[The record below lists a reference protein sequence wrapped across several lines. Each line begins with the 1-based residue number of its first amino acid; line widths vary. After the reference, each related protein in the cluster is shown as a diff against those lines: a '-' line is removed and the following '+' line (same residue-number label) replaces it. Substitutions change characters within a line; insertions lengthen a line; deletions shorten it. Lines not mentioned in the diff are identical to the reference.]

1 MKKNLRSM
9 IETVQA
15 PLAQCLVDMNQ
26 YDMIESSGMTPD
38 LAHKKSAHMTAA
50 WRPLQAAHVSIPMG
64 GSDLSSVRYMTFS
77 AMGVGAAGI
86 QFRLMFDNSTD
97 GDGKNGYVC
106 DLTMERDGW
115 NDYRIE
121 LPFLHTVR
129 EAGGWNNIGSITLE
143 YLGGTAEMT
152 TKTVLY
158 FDNFYVYEEAPA
170 PLYTKCPE
178 LKGAAVFSK
187 TGSFSIVDRKRIAN
201 TIDGT
206 AAKPF
211 EEDGVL
217 WLPMA
222 PVAACIAYS
231 AVVDNRALTLNFTY
245 RRKKY
250 AFRADNKFF
259 VDGEEQ
265 TLGFTPKA
273 VGGTLFFP
281 AEYVREFFRWR
292 QIFTDPTGLVIL
304 SNRKNIYRSGRD
316 AKTIWHLVS
325 DVTFLRPDAERV
337 LSDLRRRF
345 PNPTRGKLLFTFDE
359 LMQLRRN
366 AKEDEN
372 LKEYVNALKA
382 QYGVSSEAF
391 RAEPAS
397 ALLPRDAQMLALDLQ
412 NAAEKI
418 LAFATLY
425 RVTGDK
431 KYCERAAVECE
442 ALGEFKDW
450 TGGTISC
457 LGTVS
462 LSVAIAYD
470 WCHHVW
476 SEARKAVIERAMLRN
491 GMRVGLEY
499 YDGKRRMWITGG
511 TASAVVNAGM
521 LAMALALADIYPETA
536 QRLLDRALRNA
547 EPCFAAYS
555 PDGGYCEG
563 VAAWEKSFRSLTLI
577 VAMLEK
583 ACGDDYGF
591 GSAPGFAESIYFPI
605 YVENER
611 GAWNYHNSAA
621 LPVDTSMAFRYTAV
635 TGDPTP
641 AWIRRQ
647 QLLAGRKAV
656 HPFDILFYVPVDDS
670 YSPMLPL
677 DAVYRKAGLAIMRS
691 GWGSEDAF
699 VGLHGGSNAVA
710 NGDLDCG
717 SVILDMGGVR
727 FFAET
732 GGIDSLPVVLRRR
745 AVGQN
750 TIVVSPTAEPSPDQ
764 NPFADAK
771 LTEMRVSDDRV
782 YAVVDMTSTNDLIT
796 RGKRGVMLM
805 NERSTAVIQDEL
817 VLASPT
823 RIVWTVYTPASVAL
837 SGGNKVARLEKDG
850 KTLVCKVG
858 GFGKARFAAESV
870 EGCELTRLYIEA
882 DVKDKLR
889 LSVACTLLAE
899 DASASQKIYDV
910 TPIANWGNVEE

>member
-9 IETVQA
+9 IETVEA

-50 WRPLQAAHVSIPMG
+50 WHPLKTPHVSIPMG
-64 GSDLSSVRYMTFS
+64 GSDLSGVRYLTFS
-77 AMGVGAAGI
+77 VLGVGASGA
-86 QFRLMFDNSTD
+86 QLRLMFDNSNE
-97 GDGKNGYVC
+97 GDGRGGYVC
-106 DLTMERDGW
+106 DLTVERDGW

-121 LPFLHTVR
+121 LPFLHAVK
-129 EAGGWNNIGSITLE
+129 EASGWDHIGSITME
-143 YLGGTAEMT
+143 YLGGVTEETGRT
-152 TKTVLY
+152 TLY
-158 FDNFYVYEEAPA
+158 FDSFYVYEDAPA
-170 PLYTKCPE
+170 PLYAKCPE

-201 TIDGT
+201 SIDG
-206 AAKPF
+206 AEAKPF

-231 AVVDNRALTLNFTY
+231 AVVDNRAMTLSFTY

-250 AFRADNKFF
+250 AFSADSNQYF
-259 VDGEEQ
+259 VDGEAK
-265 TLGFTPKA
+265 TLDFAPKV

-304 SNRKNIYRSGRD
+304 SNRKNIFKSGRD
-316 AKTIWHLVS
+316 AGTIWQLVS

-337 LSDLRRRF
+337 LADLHRRF
-345 PNPTRGKLLFTFDE
+345 PNPARGRLLFTFDE
-359 LMQLRRN
+359 WMQLRRT
-366 AKEDEN
+366 AKEDQN

-382 QYGVSSEAF
+382 QYGTSSDAF
-391 RAEPAS
+391 RAEPITEPLAS
-397 ALLPRDAQMLALDLQ
+397 DLKDAADKL
-412 NAAEKI
+412 
-418 LAFATLY
+418 LAFSTLY

-431 KYCERAAVECE
+431 KYCERAALECE
-442 ALGEFKDW
+442 ALGAFKDW
-450 TGGTISC
+450 TGSTIST

-462 LSVAIAYD
+462 FAMAIAYD

-476 SEARKAVIERAMLRN
+476 SEARKAVVERAMLRN
-491 GMRVGLEY
+491 GMRIGLEY
-499 YDGKRRMWITGG
+499 YDGKRNMWIAGG
-511 TASAVVNAGM
+511 TASAVINAGM
-521 LAMALALADIYPETA
+521 LAMSLALADIYPETA
-536 QRLLDRALRNA
+536 ARLLNRILRNV
-547 EPCFAAYS
+547 EPCFAAYA
-555 PDGGYCEG
+555 PDGGYSEG
-563 VAAWEKSFRSLTLI
+563 IAAWEKSFRSLTLI

-583 ACGDDYGF
+583 ACGDDYGL
-591 GSAPGFAESIYFPI
+591 GAAPGFTASVYFPI
-605 YVENER
+605 YTETDR

-621 LPVDTSMAFRYTAV
+621 LPVDTSMAFRYTAL

-656 HPFDILFYVPVDDS
+656 HPFDILFYTPVDDR

-677 DAVYRKAGLAIMRS
+677 DAVYRKAGLAIMRA
-691 GWGSEDAF
+691 GWGSEDTF

-732 GGIDSLPVVLRRR
+732 GGIETLPVVMRRR
-745 AVGQN
+745 AAGQN
-750 TIVVSPTAEPSPDQ
+750 TLVVSPTDEPSPDQ
-764 NPFADAK
+764 NPFAEAK

-782 YAVVDMTSTNDLIT
+782 YAVVDMTSTHALIT

-805 NERSTAVIQDEL
+805 KERSTVVVQDEL
-817 VLASPT
+817 ALSAPARV
-823 RIVWTVYTPASVAL
+823 VWTVYTPAAVTL
-837 SGGNKVARLEKDG
+837 SGGNKTARLEKDG
-850 KTLVCKVG
+850 KTLLCKVG
-858 GFGKARFAAESV
+858 GFGQARFAAEPV
-870 EGCELTRLYIEA
+870 DGCDLTRLYIEA
-882 DVKDKLR
+882 DVKDKMR
-889 LSVACTLLAE
+889 LFVACTLVAE
-899 DASASQKIYDV
+899 GESASQKLYDL
-910 TPIANWGNVEE
+910 TPIGSWGNIEE